1 MINYIPALLDR
12 LAKMKGFPV
21 LIGLVLVIISFVT
34 HFLVDYMPILSYL
47 IVGEWLLHIGVIIG
61 LGGLLFSDTL

>member
-1 MINYIPALLDR
+1 MMNYIPVLLDR

-21 LIGLVLVIISFVT
+21 LMGLVLVIISFLA

-47 IVGEWLLHIGVIIG
+47 IAGEWLLHVGMIIG